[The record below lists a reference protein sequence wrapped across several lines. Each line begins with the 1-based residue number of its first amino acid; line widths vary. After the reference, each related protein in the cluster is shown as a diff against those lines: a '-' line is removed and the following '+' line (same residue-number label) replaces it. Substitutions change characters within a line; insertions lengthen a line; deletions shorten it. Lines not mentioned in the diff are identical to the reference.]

1 MSSLS
6 LSLGTRKQRWQ
17 LLKSTILHVVLSIS
31 TLLIVTP
38 FLWLFATSIKNVD
51 EIFTRVPRF
60 IPERPTLENY
70 RYIFTETP
78 VPRYFLNSLIIASAT
93 AVIGTIL
100 TCLAAYALSRFQF
113 RGKIGFMTMLLVTQM
128 FPAALFLAPL
138 YIVLR
143 NYHLINTPWALIFS
157 YSTFVIPFCTW
168 MLKGYFDGIPTD
180 LEEAAMVDG
189 ASRLV
194 AMRTILLPLAAP
206 GLATAVLFAFLLGW
220 QEFMFAIA
228 YIQSDN
234 LRTLPVGIALMQS
247 TYGVAYG
254 YLMAAAVVVTIPI
267 IVLFAFLQRYLIRG
281 LTAGA
286 VKG

>member
-1 MSSLS
+1 MSSLH
-6 LSLGTRKQRWQ
+6 LSLGTRRQRRQ
-17 LLKSTILHVVLSIS
+17 ILRSTFLHLVLSIS
-31 TLLIVTP
+31 TLLIITP
-38 FLWLFATSIKNVD
+38 FLWLLATSIKNVE
-51 EIFTRVPRF
+51 EIFTQVPRF
-60 IPERPTLENY
+60 IPQNPTLANY

-78 VPRYFLNSLIIASAT
+78 VPRYFLNSLLIASAT

-113 RGKIGFMTMLLVTQM
+113 RGKAGYMTMLLVTQM

-168 MLKGYFDGIPTD
+168 MLKGYFDGIPMD

-189 ASRLV
+189 ASRLR

-228 YIQSDN
+228 YVQSDN

>member
-1 MSSLS
+1 
-6 LSLGTRKQRWQ
+6 
-17 LLKSTILHVVLSIS
+17 
-31 TLLIVTP
+31 
-38 FLWLFATSIKNVD
+38 
-51 EIFTRVPRF
+51 
-60 IPERPTLENY
+60 
-70 RYIFTETP
+70 

-100 TCLAAYALSRFQF
+100 TCLAAYALSRFRF
-113 RGKIGFMTMLLVTQM
+113 RGKGAYMAMLLVTQM

-168 MLKGYFDGIPTD
+168 MLKGYFDGIPID

-189 ASRLV
+189 ASRLG

-228 YIQSDN
+228 YVQSDN

>member
-6 LSLGTRKQRWQ
+6 LSLGTRKQRRQ

-31 TLLIVTP
+31 TLLIITP

-51 EIFTRVPRF
+51 EIFTQVPRF

-70 RYIFTETP
+70 RYIFSETP

>member
-6 LSLGTRKQRWQ
+6 LSLGTRRQRRQ
-17 LLKSTILHVVLSIS
+17 LLKSTILHLVLSIS

-51 EIFTRVPRF
+51 EIFTQVPRF
-60 IPERPTLENY
+60 IPRNPTLENY
-70 RYIFTETP
+70 RYIFSETP

-113 RGKIGFMTMLLVTQM
+113 RGKIGYMTMLLVTQM

-168 MLKGYFDGIPTD
+168 MLKGYFDGIPAD

>member
-1 MSSLS
+1 VSAIH
-6 LSLGTRKQRWQ
+6 LSLGTRRRRRRV
-17 LLKSTILHVVLSIS
+17 LKATILHLVLS
-31 TLLIVTP
+31 TATPLIITP
-38 FLWLFATSIKNVD
+38 FIWLFVTSIKHVD
-51 EIFTRVPRF
+51 EIFTRTPRF
-60 IPERPTLENY
+60 IPDNPTLSNY
-70 RYIFTETP
+70 EYIFRETP
-78 VPRYFLNSLIIASAT
+78 VPRYFLNSLIVASAT
-93 AVIGTIL
+93 ALIGTVV
-100 TCLAAYALSRFQF
+100 TCLAAYALSRFRF
-113 RGKIGFMTMLLVTQM
+113 RGKIGYLTMLLVTQM

-143 NYHLINTPWALIFS
+143 NYQLINTPWALIVS

-168 MLKGYFDGIPTD
+168 MLKGYFDGIPMD
-180 LEEAAMVDG
+180 LEESAMVDG
-189 ASRLV
+189 ASRLRALRGIV
-194 AMRTILLPLAAP
+194 LPLAAP
-206 GLATAVLFAFLLGW
+206 GLATVVLFAFLMGW

-228 YIQSDN
+228 YVQSDD

-267 IVLFAFLQRYLIRG
+267 IVLFAFLQRFLIRG

>member
-1 MSSLS
+1 MNGIRSLPR
-6 LSLGTRKQRWQ
+6 TRRQRRR
-17 LLKSTILHVVLSIS
+17 LLKSAILHIVLSIS

-38 FLWLFATSIKNVD
+38 FLWLFATSIKHVD
-51 EIFTRVPRF
+51 EIFTRTPRF
-60 IPERPTLENY
+60 IPRDPTLENY
-70 RYIFTETP
+70 RYIFSETP
-78 VPRYFLNSLIIASAT
+78 VPRYFLNSLVIASAT
-93 AVIGTIL
+93 ALIGTVI

-113 RGKIGFMTMLLVTQM
+113 RGKTGYLTMLLVTQM

-143 NYHLINTPWALIFS
+143 NYHLINTPWALIVS

-168 MLKGYFDGIPTD
+168 MLKGYFDGIPID

-189 ASRLV
+189 ASRIRAL
-194 AMRTILLPLAAP
+194 RTIVLPLAAP

-228 YIQSDN
+228 YVQSDN

-254 YLMAAAVVVTIPI
+254 YLMAAAVVVTVPI
-267 IVLFAFLQRYLIRG
+267 LVLFAFLQRFLIRG

>member
-1 MSSLS
+1 MSSLH
-6 LSLGTRKQRWQ
+6 LALGNRRQRRR
-17 LLKSTILHVVLSIS
+17 LLKSTILHIVLSIS
-31 TLLIVTP
+31 TLLIVMP
-38 FLWLFATSIKNVD
+38 FLWLFATSIKHVD
-51 EIFTRVPRF
+51 EIFTRAPRF
-60 IPERPTLENY
+60 IPNNPTLENY
-70 RYIFTETP
+70 RFIFSETP
-78 VPRYFLNSLIIASAT
+78 VPRYFLNSLIVASAT
-93 AVIGTIL
+93 AIIGTVL

-113 RGKIGFMTMLLVTQM
+113 RGKIAYMTMLLVTQM

-143 NYHLINTPWALIFS
+143 NYHLVNTRWALIFS

-180 LEEAAMVDG
+180 LEESAMVDG
-189 ASRLV
+189 ASRMGAL
-194 AMRTILLPLAAP
+194 RTILLPLAAP

-228 YIQSDN
+228 YVQSDN

-267 IVLFAFLQRYLIRG
+267 IILFAFLQRFLIRG